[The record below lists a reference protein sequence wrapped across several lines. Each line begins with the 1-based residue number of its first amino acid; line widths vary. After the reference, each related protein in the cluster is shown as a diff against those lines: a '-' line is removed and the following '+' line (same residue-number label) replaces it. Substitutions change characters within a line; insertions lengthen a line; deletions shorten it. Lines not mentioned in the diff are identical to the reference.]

1 MVYPES
7 LVLALVAT
15 AALAGMRGH
24 WWLAAGCAAA
34 ATLARP
40 EGAFVALPLLAI
52 AWRQRRELSPVGRG
66 LAVAAV
72 VSPAVA
78 LASFS
83 LYLSRVVGD
92 PLAWS
97 KAQRAWGRH
106 FTPLGV
112 WNAFADL
119 GHDYGKSA
127 WVVRDLVAVVLYLV
141 LLAAAARVGV
151 AWPWL
156 LGGAAIVVLPLFSGS
171 FDSVG
176 RFGLLAPAAFWGLA
190 AIGRDRRIH
199 RLILAAS
206 PPLLVAAIVTLPLT
220 FP

>member
-1 MVYPES
+1 
-7 LVLALVAT
+7 
-15 AALAGMRGH
+15 GR

-52 AWRQRRELSPVGRG
+52 AWRQRSELSPVGRG
-66 LAVAAV
+66 LAAAAV
-72 VSPAVA
+72 ASPAVA

-112 WNAFADL
+112 WHAFVDL

-127 WVVRDLVAVVLYLV
+127 WSSATSSPSSSTSFSSPSLRAS
-141 LLAAAARVGV
+141 ASRGRGSSAARRSSCCRSS
-151 AWPWL
+151 
-156 LGGAAIVVLPLFSGS
+156 AARSTRSAVS
-171 FDSVG
+171 
-176 RFGLLAPAAFWGLA
+176 AC
-190 AIGRDRRIH
+190 
-199 RLILAAS
+199 S
-206 PPLLVAAIVTLPLT
+206 PPRPSG
-220 FP
+220 